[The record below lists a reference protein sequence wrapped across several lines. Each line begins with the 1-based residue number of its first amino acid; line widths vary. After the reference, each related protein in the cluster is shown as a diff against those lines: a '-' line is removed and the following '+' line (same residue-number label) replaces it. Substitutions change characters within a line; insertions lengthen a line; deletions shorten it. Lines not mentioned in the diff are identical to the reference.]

1 MFLHSTG
8 YVGQSALNLVAVGFK
23 CTAEHNSNASIPL
36 KLQTGNLRNQLV
48 VVLSLSSIRH

>member
-8 YVGQSALNLVAVGFK
+8 HVGQSALNLVAVGFK